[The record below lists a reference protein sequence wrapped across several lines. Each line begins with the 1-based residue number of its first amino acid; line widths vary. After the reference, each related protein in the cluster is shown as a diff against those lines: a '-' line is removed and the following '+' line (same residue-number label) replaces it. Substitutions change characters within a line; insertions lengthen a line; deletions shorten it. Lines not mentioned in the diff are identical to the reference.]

1 MAAVQAIH
9 PFPTVL
15 SEEEY
20 IDLEKKS
27 GAKYEFFAGELFALP
42 SPSLNHR
49 IVTGNLSQHLGR
61 LLKGGFNVGSV
72 DLRVKVEATGLLTYP
87 DVFALAGA
95 MEMVEPDSLV
105 NPALIAE
112 VMSPRTELYDRTVK
126 FEHYRQV
133 KTLTT
138 YLLVSQDVP
147 RIEQFSRHNAMEWR
161 YTWAYGPHDIL
172 PVRSLGITLNL
183 AEVYAGVEF
192 ADATEFE
199 RPFRSQ

>member
-1 MAAVQAIH
+1 MAAAEAIH

-27 GAKYEFFAGELFALP
+27 GARYEFFAGELFALP

-49 IVTGNLSQHLGR
+49 IVTGNLSRHLGR
-61 LLKGGFNVGSV
+61 LLKGGFNVGSA

-87 DVFALAGA
+87 DVFALSGA

-105 NPALIAE
+105 NPTLIAE
-112 VMSPRTELYDRTVK
+112 VVSPRTELYDRTVK
-126 FEHYRQV
+126 FEHYRQI
-133 KTLTT
+133 KSLTT

-147 RIEQFSRHNAMEWR
+147 RVEQFSRHNEMEWR
-161 YTWAYGPHDIL
+161 YTWAGGPHDVMD
-172 PVRSLGITLNL
+172 VRALGITLSL
-183 AEVYAGVEF
+183 AEIYGGVEF
-192 ADATEFE
+192 SDAIEFE
-199 RPFRSQ
+199 RPFRG